1 MSSQPIVLSDA
12 NMLAE
17 FMRQA
22 EFKAFFEKTVEK
34 DIPRKTREEVLRQI
48 SELGG

>member
-1 MSSQPIVLSDA
+1 MSSTPIVLSDA

-22 EFKAFFEKTVEK
+22 EFKAFFEKRFAVPPDYAALLFKEWRI
-34 DIPRKTREEVLRQI
+34 D
-48 SELGG
+48 